1 MATRPTI
8 SCDVMARDNG
18 KRPATHLV
26 VENRKARHDFFIE
39 ETYEA
44 GLALVGTEV
53 KALRAHKANLRDS
66 YARVKDGELF
76 LHGIHI
82 GAYAPAGQF
91 SHKETRPR
99 KLLLHRRE
107 INRLWGRVRERG
119 YSIVPLQIYF
129 KDGRAKVETVD
140 DDSAARRRRTQCD
153 RKRAHPGDAAQER
166 AWSAS
171 RLGHHAFDGC
181 MKSSWPNPE
190 AARCRK
196 HALLI
201 DQPLAIERVEDQCHE
216 TRGVKQRARHVAGVT
231 ALRRLDRDRKL
242 EGRIEKM
249 LDNHR
254 ASESRWIYGDLPL
267 ELSQL

>member
-1 MATRPTI
+1 
-8 SCDVMARDNG
+8 MARENG

-26 VENRKARHDFFIE
+26 AENRKARHDFFIE

-53 KALRAHKANLRDS
+53 KALCAHKANLRDS

-129 KDGRAKVETVD
+129 KDGRAKVEIALAKGKQLHD
-140 DDSAARRRRTQCD
+140 KREAIARKTMRREI
-153 RKRAHPGDAAQER
+153 ER
-166 AWSAS
+166 A
-171 RLGHHAFDGC
+171 L
-181 MKSSWPNPE
+181 K
-190 AARCRK
+190 
-196 HALLI
+196 
-201 DQPLAIERVEDQCHE
+201 
-216 TRGVKQRARHVAGVT
+216 
-231 ALRRLDRDRKL
+231 DRNR
-242 EGRIEKM
+242 
-249 LDNHR
+249 
-254 ASESRWIYGDLPL
+254 
-267 ELSQL
+267 

>member
-1 MATRPTI
+1 
-8 SCDVMARDNG
+8 MARDNG

-26 VENRKARHDFFIE
+26 AENRKARHDFFIE

-129 KDGRAKVETVD
+129 KDGRAKVEIALAKGKQLHD
-140 DDSAARRRRTQCD
+140 KREAIARKTMRREI
-153 RKRAHPGDAAQER
+153 ER
-166 AWSAS
+166 A
-171 RLGHHAFDGC
+171 L
-181 MKSSWPNPE
+181 K
-190 AARCRK
+190 
-196 HALLI
+196 
-201 DQPLAIERVEDQCHE
+201 
-216 TRGVKQRARHVAGVT
+216 
-231 ALRRLDRDRKL
+231 DRNR
-242 EGRIEKM
+242 
-249 LDNHR
+249 
-254 ASESRWIYGDLPL
+254 
-267 ELSQL
+267 

>member
-1 MATRPTI
+1 
-8 SCDVMARDNG
+8 MARDNG

-26 VENRKARHDFFIE
+26 AENRKARHDFFIE

-129 KDGRAKVETVD
+129 KDGRAKVEIALAKGKQLHD
-140 DDSAARRRRTQCD
+140 KREAIARKTMRREI
-153 RKRAHPGDAAQER
+153 ER
-166 AWSAS
+166 A
-171 RLGHHAFDGC
+171 L
-181 MKSSWPNPE
+181 K
-190 AARCRK
+190 
-196 HALLI
+196 
-201 DQPLAIERVEDQCHE
+201 
-216 TRGVKQRARHVAGVT
+216 
-231 ALRRLDRDRKL
+231 
-242 EGRIEKM
+242 GR
-249 LDNHR
+249 NR
-254 ASESRWIYGDLPL
+254 
-267 ELSQL
+267 

>member
-1 MATRPTI
+1 
-8 SCDVMARDNG
+8 MARENG

-26 VENRKARHDFFIE
+26 AENRKARHDFFIE

-66 YARVKDGELF
+66 YARVKDSELF

-129 KDGRAKVETVD
+129 KDGRAKVEIALAKGKQLHD
-140 DDSAARRRRTQCD
+140 KREAIARKTMRREI
-153 RKRAHPGDAAQER
+153 ER
-166 AWSAS
+166 A
-171 RLGHHAFDGC
+171 L
-181 MKSSWPNPE
+181 K
-190 AARCRK
+190 
-196 HALLI
+196 
-201 DQPLAIERVEDQCHE
+201 
-216 TRGVKQRARHVAGVT
+216 
-231 ALRRLDRDRKL
+231 DRNR
-242 EGRIEKM
+242 
-249 LDNHR
+249 
-254 ASESRWIYGDLPL
+254 
-267 ELSQL
+267 